1 MKNLGWQLPIILLFF
16 VSIVSLAA
24 FSTITIGTDHV
35 SSTPLIAE
43 RTPQAYEVGADTDD
57 VRVFAYSVAGGDAH
71 VRIDGDTIYA
81 EARLVGKIEPTFTS
95 TPPSISQPTAAPLI
109 QPTAPQPTA
118 APSDGV
124 SFNVINVAN
133 VRALPWG
140 EVLGTVNPGES
151 FAMTGI
157 ASPWLRFVWNGQESW
172 VHGDLVQIA
181 GDTRSLPI
189 VTVNTTQ
196 PVAQQPPT
204 PTPEPVTVVE
214 QAPAFPFVQSS
225 MQLESEVNYPA
236 FYAKVAQNGN
246 PAPDRWCVVYHDG
259 KEVGRAKSINVF
271 SMSNQGT
278 PWTGDDHPYN
288 CEIKFH
294 QFNPQPWT
302 GLWVMEIQDGVGITV
317 GRSDIFTINQYY
329 QQAWIEFT
337 GH

>member
-1 MKNLGWQLPIILLFF
+1 MKNLWWQLATVLSIFLLVIVAAVFF
-16 VSIVSLAA
+16 TLMID
-24 FSTITIGTDHV
+24 TDQA
-35 SSTPLIAE
+35 SGRPLVVE
-43 RTPQAYEVGADTDD
+43 RTPEPFEVGANTGN
-57 VRVFAYSVAGGDAH
+57 VQVFAYSVAGGDAH

-95 TPPSISQPTAAPLI
+95 TPPAIS

-118 APSDGV
+118 APTAGV
-124 SFNVINVAN
+124 SFNVINVVN

-140 EVLGTVNPGES
+140 DVVGTVSPGES
-151 FAMTGI
+151 FAVTGI
-157 ASPWLRFVWNGQESW
+157 ATPWLRFVWNGQESW

-181 GDTRSLPI
+181 GDTQSLPV
-189 VTVNTTQ
+189 VTVNTAQ
-196 PVAQQPPT
+196 SVAQQPAT
-204 PTPEPVTVVE
+204 PTPEPVAVAD
-214 QAPAFPFVQSS
+214 QPPAFPFVQSS

-236 FYAKVAQNGN
+236 FYAKVAQNDN

-259 KEVGRAKSINVF
+259 KEVGRDKSINVF

-302 GLWVMEIQDGVGITV
+302 GLWVVELQDGAGIAV

-337 GH
+337 GQ